1 MGDSGRRSVRARKVS
16 QRISTVSLAERE
28 NAKNA
33 RLDALEN
40 DDATGEG
47 VVGDSDEEF
56 VIQDSDED
64 LELGESAARK
74 RKEKKKGA
82 KRKTRAMLEA
92 ERRGP
97 ITFASL
103 LEMAGDAEEGPAKEA
118 EVMYMGA
125 AVGPPQHSA
134 TRKWCSVCG
143 FAAPYK
149 CVRCG
154 SRFCT
159 RKCYAVHVETRCLK
173 FVG

>member
-1 MGDSGRRSVRARKVS
+1 MSESGRRSVRSRKVS
-16 QRISTVSLAERE
+16 KRISTVSLAERE
-28 NAKNA
+28 SARNA
-33 RLDALEN
+33 RLDALED

-47 VVGDSDEEF
+47 IVGDSDEEF
-56 VIQDSDED
+56 VIQDSDDD
-64 LELGESAARK
+64 LELGVSAKK
-74 RKEKKKGA
+74 RGDKKKGP

-103 LEMAGDAEEGPAKEA
+103 LEMAGDAEGGPAKEA
-118 EVMYMGA
+118 EVMYTAA
-125 AVGPPQHSA
+125 AVGPPQHKA

-159 RKCYAVHVETRCLK
+159 RKCYAVHIETRCLK